1 MNYVYPLTDKHSP
14 FGSGFLNFYIGENAV
29 FNNSKVST
37 GKSRVTAIH
46 TYRDDHGKICRAKV
60 TFDYIPYKSNKV
72 WKIVAELPASTDSK
86 EHLGQMF
93 DYMFRNRVLETE
105 LVGLGSFI
113 PLIDTVR
120 HALGFHTIN
129 ISWTRIHKLHEFMPS
144 KVTATTSLV

>member
-1 MNYVYPLTDKHSP
+1 M
-14 FGSGFLNFYIGENAV
+14 